1 MREEGALM
9 SLEYP
14 FDYAIVFILGTLFG
28 SFANVCIYRLPQR
41 LSIIFP
47 GSHCPSCQEALR
59 PWHNIPLLS
68 YLLLGGQCARCK
80 AAISLRYPLIELSNG
95 LLYIFLYHQ
104 YHLSVQTAVFAL
116 LTTALLIVSCI
127 DLAHTIIPDA
137 ITLPGIVVGLGTSLW
152 LTPIGLRNAILGVI
166 LGGGL
171 FLLMAILSVVILK
184 REGMGGGDI
193 KLIAMLGAFL
203 GWHAVLVTIFLAAV
217 LGASVGLALIL
228 LRRKGR
234 REPLPFGPFL
244 ALGALLAM
252 VWGETIL
259 TWYVSRSL

>member
-1 MREEGALM
+1 M

-14 FDYAIVFILGTLFG
+14 FDYAVVFILGTLFG

-95 LLYIFLYHQ
+95 LLYIFLYYQ
-104 YHLSVQTAVFAL
+104 YHLSVQTLVFAL

-127 DLAHTIIPDA
+127 DFAHTIIPDA
-137 ITLPGIVVGLGTSLW
+137 ITLPGIIVGLGTSLW
-152 LTPIGLRNAILGVI
+152 LTPVGIRNAVLGVI

-171 FLLMAILSVVILK
+171 FLLMAVLSVVILK

-203 GWHAVLVTIFLAAV
+203 GWQAVLVTIFLAAV
-217 LGASVGLALIL
+217 LGASVGLALIF

-252 VWGETIL
+252 VWGDTIF
-259 TWYVSRSL
+259 TWYVSHSL

>member
-1 MREEGALM
+1 M
-9 SLEYP
+9 SAAYP
-14 FDYAIVFILGTLFG
+14 FDYAVVFMIGLLFG

-68 YLLLGGQCARCK
+68 YLLLAGQCAMCK
-80 AAISLRYPLIELSNG
+80 TTISPRYPLIELSNG
-95 LLYIFLYHQ
+95 LLYIFLYYQFHV
-104 YHLSVQTAVFAL
+104 SVQTVVFAL

-137 ITLPGIVVGLGTSLW
+137 ITLPGIVTGLGTSFW
-152 LTPIGLRNAILGVI
+152 LTPVGVHNAVLGVM

-217 LGASVGLALIL
+217 LGACVGLTLIF
-228 LRRKGR
+228 LRHKGR

-252 VWGETIL
+252 VWGDTIL
-259 TWYVSRSL
+259 TWYVSHSL

>member
-1 MREEGALM
+1 M
-9 SLEYP
+9 SLAYP

-28 SFANVCIYRLPQR
+28 SFANVYIHRLPQR

-47 GSHCPSCQEALR
+47 GSHCPACQEALR

-80 AAISLRYPLIELSNG
+80 TAISLRYPLIELSNG

-104 YHLSVQTAVFAL
+104 YHLSVQTVVFAL

-152 LTPIGLRNAILGVI
+152 LTPVGLRNAILGVI

-252 VWGETIL
+252 VWGDSIL
-259 TWYVSRSL
+259 TWYVSHSL

>member
-1 MREEGALM
+1 M

-14 FDYAIVFILGTLFG
+14 FDYAAVFILGTLFG

-47 GSHCPSCQEALR
+47 GSHCPACQEALR

-80 AAISLRYPLIELSNG
+80 TAISLRYPLIELSNG

-104 YHLSVQTAVFAL
+104 YHLSVQTVVFAL

-137 ITLPGIVVGLGTSLW
+137 ITLPGTVVGLGTSLW
-152 LTPIGLRNAILGVI
+152 LTPVGLRNAILGVL
-166 LGGGL
+166 LGSGL
-171 FLLMAILSVVILK
+171 FLLMAILSVVMLK

-252 VWGETIL
+252 VWGDSIL
-259 TWYVSRSL
+259 TWYVSHSL

>member
-1 MREEGALM
+1 MLP
-9 SLEYP
+9 EYL
-14 FDYAIVFILGTLFG
+14 FDYAVVFILGTLFG

-68 YLLLGGQCARCK
+68 YLLLGGQCSRCK
-80 AAISLRYPLIELSNG
+80 AAISVRYPLIELSNG
-95 LLYIFLYHQ
+95 LLYVFLYYQ
-104 YHLSVQTAVFAL
+104 YHLSVQTVVFAL

-152 LTPIGLRNAILGVI
+152 LTPVGLRNALLGVV

-171 FLLMAILSVVILK
+171 FLLMAILSVVILQ

-203 GWHAVLVTIFLAAV
+203 GWQAVLVTIFLAAV

-228 LRRKGR
+228 LRRKDR

-252 VWGETIL
+252 VWGDTIL
-259 TWYVSRSL
+259 TWYLYRSF

>member
-1 MREEGALM
+1 
-9 SLEYP
+9 
-14 FDYAIVFILGTLFG
+14 
-28 SFANVCIYRLPQR
+28 
-41 LSIIFP
+41 
-47 GSHCPSCQEALR
+47 
-59 PWHNIPLLS
+59 
-68 YLLLGGQCARCK
+68 
-80 AAISLRYPLIELSNG
+80 
-95 LLYIFLYHQ
+95 
-104 YHLSVQTAVFAL
+104 VQTLVFAL

-152 LTPIGLRNAILGVI
+152 LTPVGIRQAVLGVI

-171 FLLMAILSVVILK
+171 FLLMAVLSVVILK

-203 GWHAVLVTIFLAAV
+203 GWQAMLVTIFLAAV

-252 VWGETIL
+252 VWGDTIL
-259 TWYVSRSL
+259 TWYLYRSF

>member
-1 MREEGALM
+1 MLP
-9 SLEYP
+9 EYP

-28 SFANVCIYRLPQR
+28 SFANVCIYRLPRR

-59 PWHNIPLLS
+59 PWQNIPLLS

-104 YHLSVQTAVFAL
+104 YHLSVQTVVFAL
-116 LTTALLIVSCI
+116 LATSLLVVSCI
-127 DLAHTIIPDA
+127 DIAHTIIPDA
-137 ITLPGIVVGLGTSLW
+137 ITLPGIVVGMCTSLW
-152 LTPIGLRNAILGVI
+152 LTPVGVRNALLGIV

-171 FLLMAILSVVILK
+171 FLLMAVLSVIILK

-217 LGASVGLALIL
+217 LGACVGLTLIF

-252 VWGETIL
+252 VWGDTIL
-259 TWYVSRSL
+259 TWYVSHSL

>member
-1 MREEGALM
+1 MF
-9 SLEYP
+9 LEYP
-14 FDYAIVFILGTLFG
+14 FDYAVVFILGTLFG

-47 GSHCPSCQEALR
+47 GSHCPACQEALR

-80 AAISLRYPLIELSNG
+80 TAISLRYPLIELSNG

-104 YHLSVQTAVFAL
+104 YHLSVQTVVFAL

-137 ITLPGIVVGLGTSLW
+137 ITLPGTVVGLGTSLW
-152 LTPIGLRNAILGVI
+152 LTPVGLRNAILGVL
-166 LGGGL
+166 LGSGL
-171 FLLMAILSVVILK
+171 FLLMAILSVVMLK

-252 VWGETIL
+252 VWGDTIL
-259 TWYVSRSL
+259 TWYVSHPL

>member
-1 MREEGALM
+1 MRPVF
-9 SLEYP
+9 P
-14 FDYAIVFILGTLFG
+14 FDYVVVFILGTLLG

-47 GSHCPSCQEALR
+47 GSHCPFCQEALR
-59 PWHNIPLLS
+59 PWQNIPLLS
-68 YLLLGGQCARCK
+68 YLLLGGQCAKCK
-80 AAISLRYPLIELSNG
+80 MTIALRYPLIELSNG
-95 LLYIFLYHQ
+95 LLYMFLYYQ
-104 YHLSVQTAVFAL
+104 YHLSVQTVVFAL
-116 LTTALLIVSCI
+116 LTTVLLIVSCI

-152 LTPIGLRNAILGVI
+152 LTPVGLRNAFLGVVF
-166 LGGGL
+166 GGGL

-203 GWHAVLVTIFLAAV
+203 GWQAVLVNIFLAAV
-217 LGASVGLALIL
+217 LGASVGLTLIL
-228 LRRKGR
+228 VRRKGR

-244 ALGALLAM
+244 AIGAVLAM
-252 VWGETIL
+252 VWGDTIL
-259 TWYVSRSL
+259 TWYLYRPL

>member
-1 MREEGALM
+1 M

-14 FDYAIVFILGTLFG
+14 FDYAVVFILGTLFG

-95 LLYIFLYHQ
+95 LLYIFLYYQ
-104 YHLSVQTAVFAL
+104 YHLSVQTLVFAL

-137 ITLPGIVVGLGTSLW
+137 ITLPGIIVGLGTSLW
-152 LTPIGLRNAILGVI
+152 LTPVGIRNAVLGVI

-171 FLLMAILSVVILK
+171 FLLMAVLSVVILK

-203 GWHAVLVTIFLAAV
+203 GWQAVLVTIFLAAV
-217 LGASVGLALIL
+217 LGASVGLALIF

-244 ALGALLAM
+244 ALGALLAI
-252 VWGETIL
+252 VWGDTIL
-259 TWYVSRSL
+259 TWYVSHSL

>member
-1 MREEGALM
+1 M

-14 FDYAIVFILGTLFG
+14 FDYAVIFMLGTLFG

-47 GSHCPSCQEALR
+47 GSHCPACQETLR

-68 YLLLGGQCARCK
+68 YLLLGGQCAWCK
-80 AAISLRYPLIELSNG
+80 TAISPRYPLIELSNG

-104 YHLSVQTAVFAL
+104 YHLSVQTVVFAL

-152 LTPIGLRNAILGVI
+152 LTPVGLRNAILGVL

-217 LGASVGLALIL
+217 LGASVGLTLIL

-252 VWGETIL
+252 GWGDTIL
-259 TWYVSRSL
+259 TWYVSHSL

>member
-1 MREEGALM
+1 MF
-9 SLEYP
+9 LEYP
-14 FDYAIVFILGTLFG
+14 FDYAVVFILGTLFG

-47 GSHCPSCQEALR
+47 GSHCPACQEALR

-80 AAISLRYPLIELSNG
+80 TAISLRYPLIELSNG

-104 YHLSVQTAVFAL
+104 YHLSVQTVVFAL

-137 ITLPGIVVGLGTSLW
+137 ITLPGTVVGLGTSLW
-152 LTPIGLRNAILGVI
+152 LTPVGLRNAILGVL
-166 LGGGL
+166 LGSGL
-171 FLLMAILSVVILK
+171 FLLMAILSVVMLK

-252 VWGETIL
+252 VWGDSIL
-259 TWYVSRSL
+259 TWYVSHSL

>member
-1 MREEGALM
+1 M

-47 GSHCPSCQEALR
+47 GSHCPACQEALR

-80 AAISLRYPLIELSNG
+80 TAISLRYPLIELSNG

-104 YHLSVQTAVFAL
+104 YHLSVQTVVFAL

-152 LTPIGLRNAILGVI
+152 LTPVGLRNAILGVI

-252 VWGETIL
+252 VWGDSIL
-259 TWYVSRSL
+259 TWYVSHSL

>member
-1 MREEGALM
+1 M

-14 FDYAIVFILGTLFG
+14 FDDAVVFMLGTLLG

-47 GSHCPSCQEALR
+47 SSHCPSCQEALR
-59 PWHNIPLLS
+59 PWQNIPVLS
-68 YLLLGGQCARCK
+68 YLLLGGQCAKCK
-80 AAISLRYPLIELSNG
+80 TVISLRYPLIELSNG
-95 LLYIFLYHQ
+95 LLYVFLYHQ
-104 YHLSVQTAVFAL
+104 YYLSVQTVVFAL

-152 LTPIGLRNAILGVI
+152 LTPVGLRNALLRVVLGS
-166 LGGGL
+166 GL
-171 FLLMAILSVVILK
+171 FLLMAVLSVVILK

-203 GWHAVLVTIFLAAV
+203 GWQAVLVTIFLAAV
-217 LGASVGLALIL
+217 LGASVGLTLIL
-228 LRRKGR
+228 VRRKGR

-244 ALGALLAM
+244 AIAALLAM
-252 VWGETIL
+252 VCGNTIL
-259 TWYVSRSL
+259 TWYLYRAL

>member
-1 MREEGALM
+1 MF
-9 SLEYP
+9 LEYP
-14 FDYAIVFILGTLFG
+14 FDYAVVFILGTLFG

-47 GSHCPSCQEALR
+47 GSHCPACQEALR

-68 YLLLGGQCARCK
+68 YLLLVGQCARCK
-80 AAISLRYPLIELSNG
+80 TAISLRYPLIELSNG

-104 YHLSVQTAVFAL
+104 YHLSVQTVVFAL

-137 ITLPGIVVGLGTSLW
+137 ITLPGTVVGLGTSLW
-152 LTPIGLRNAILGVI
+152 LTPVGLRNAILGVL
-166 LGGGL
+166 LGSGL
-171 FLLMAILSVVILK
+171 FLLMAILSVVMLK

-252 VWGETIL
+252 VWGDSIL
-259 TWYVSRSL
+259 TWYVSHSL

>member
-1 MREEGALM
+1 MF
-9 SLEYP
+9 LEYP
-14 FDYAIVFILGTLFG
+14 FDYAVVFILGTLFG

-47 GSHCPSCQEALR
+47 GSHCPACQEALR

-80 AAISLRYPLIELSNG
+80 TAISLRYPLIELSNG

-104 YHLSVQTAVFAL
+104 YHLSVQTVVFAL

-137 ITLPGIVVGLGTSLW
+137 ITLPGTVVGLGTSLW
-152 LTPIGLRNAILGVI
+152 LTPVGLRNAILGVL
-166 LGGGL
+166 LGSGL
-171 FLLMAILSVVILK
+171 FLLMAILSVVMLK

-244 ALGALLAM
+244 ALGALVAV
-252 VWGETIL
+252 VWGDSIL
-259 TWYVSRSL
+259 TWYVSHSL